1 MDQTSSLSREAILEQ
16 LRLEEEL
23 ERRLSSDILGRL
35 KPNSR
40 QWDYICAESH
50 ETLFAGLNQAG
61 KSTALC
67 MKAAYHLTGL
77 YPPGYEGPRFDGP
90 INAAIGGETAQS
102 TRDLL
107 CER

>member
-1 MDQTSSLSREAILEQ
+1 MSEALNRDQLLAELEIEQELARRAEYDKLSRLA
-16 LRLEEEL
+16 
-23 ERRLSSDILGRL
+23 
-35 KPNSR
+35 PNPR
-40 QWDYICAESH
+40 QWDFINSETH

-77 YPPGYEGPRFDGP
+77 YPPEYKGPRFEGP

-107 CER
+107 Q